1 MKPSIFISCVISLFM
16 ITNLHA
22 ETISVEETASVEE
35 ANHLYAEKKYI
46 EAAAMYEEILD
57 TQGSSPELYY
67 NLGNAYFRL
76 NELGKS
82 ILNYERALRLS
93 PGFADAKFNLEFANQ
108 QVVDNIVLSDSFF
121 LKRWV
126 SAIIKFYTT
135 NTWFIIA
142 AVFFILALPSLLIFI
157 FGRNKLMRKSFFYI
171 GFVFILI
178 SALSVLFAKIQMDHL
193 LDHDEGIIIT
203 GAVVVKGSPDQS
215 GTELFQLHEGTK
227 VAVESELGEWYEI
240 KLANGSI
247 GWIEIKHVEKI

>member
-1 MKPSIFISCVISLFM
+1 MKPSIFLACIVSLFM
-16 ITNLHA
+16 ITTLHA
-22 ETISVEETASVEE
+22 ETISVEE
-35 ANHLYAEKKYI
+35 ANHLYAEKQYL

-57 TQGSSPELYY
+57 TQGVSPELYY

-82 ILNYERALRLS
+82 IVNYERALRLS
-93 PGFADAKFNLEFANQ
+93 PGFADAKFNLEFANR
-108 QVVDNIVLSDSFF
+108 QVVDNIALSDTFF
-121 LKRWV
+121 LKRWLDAV
-126 SAIIKFYTT
+126 IKFYTT
-135 NTWFIIA
+135 NTWYIIA
-142 AVFFILALPSLLIFI
+142 AVFFILALPALLIFI

-171 GFVFILI
+171 GFVFFLV
-178 SALSVLFAKIQMDHL
+178 SALSIVFARIQLNHL
-193 LDHDEGIIIT
+193 LNHDEGVIMT

-227 VAVESELGEWYEI
+227 VKVESELGEWYEI